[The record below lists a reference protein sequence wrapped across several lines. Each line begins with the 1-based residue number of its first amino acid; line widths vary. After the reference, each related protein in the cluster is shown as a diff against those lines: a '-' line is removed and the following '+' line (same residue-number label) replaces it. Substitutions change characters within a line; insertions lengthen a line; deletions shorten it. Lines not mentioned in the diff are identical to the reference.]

1 MAHANGALKV
11 IDGDAHPLLG
21 GVDSEGRFRFGAEK
35 TAGQDTLRVLW
46 EGTFHNDS
54 LDFTRRLT
62 VLLGPNLLNT
72 TRLTGTARACNP

>member
-1 MAHANGALKV
+1 
-11 IDGDAHPLLG
+11 LLG